1 MRFKPLVMIA
11 LAVVF
16 GASAIAAGNSWL
28 QRQAAANR
36 PAVVVQQDL
45 RTTTLVVA
53 ASPLRY
59 GDELAASKLRQIPWP
74 ESAVPPGA
82 FRTVDDLL
90 KAGERRVA
98 LAPIEPNEPILP
110 AKITGEGQRATLS
123 ALLEEGMGAVT
134 IQVDE
139 VVGLAGFVLPGDRI
153 DVFATQEPASDDK
166 QGAVF
171 NERIL
176 QNVRV
181 LGVGQIADERSD
193 KPSVVRAVTIEV
205 DAAGAQKVA
214 LAARSATLSLMLR
227 KPGETASSST
237 RRMALSDIGE
247 GGSGA
252 NDGINVR
259 VTRGMQRTTYA
270 VPRSETAVVERPA
283 PVLES
288 PTEVGSVRRGPR
300 IRAEASAVPAPLF
313 LQP

>member
-16 GASAIAAGNSWL
+16 GVSAVAAGNSWI
-28 QRQAAANR
+28 QRQAAEHR
-36 PAVVVQQDL
+36 PVVSVQQDL

-59 GDELAASKLRQIPWP
+59 GDELTPSNLKQVPWP
-74 ESAVPPGA
+74 ENAIPPGT
-82 FRTVDDLL
+82 FRTVSDLFQSGQ
-90 KAGERRVA
+90 KRVA
-98 LAPIEPNEPILP
+98 LAAIEANEPILP
-110 AKITGEGQRATLS
+110 AKVTGDGQRATLS
-123 ALLEEGMGAVT
+123 ALIEEGMGAVT

-153 DVFATQEPASDDK
+153 DVFATQDQSSDS
-166 QGAVF
+166 GPGTVF

-181 LGVGQIADERSD
+181 LGVGQMADESTD

-214 LAARSATLSLMLR
+214 LAARSASLSLMLR
-227 KPGETASSST
+227 KPGETASSAA
-237 RRMALSDIGE
+237 RRITLSEIGE
-247 GGSGA
+247 GGSGSG
-252 NDGINVR
+252 DGINVR
-259 VTRGMQRTTYA
+259 VTRGTKLTTYA
-270 VPRSETAVVERPA
+270 VPKSGTALAETPA
-283 PVLES
+283 EIPGG

-300 IRAEASAVPAPLF
+300 TRTEASALPAPSF
-313 LQP
+313 VQP